1 MEEDST
7 EMNSVRE
14 AEATTIKSMMEE
26 KATENE
32 ICDGRRINW
41 KWRTVIEEEATKK

>member
-14 AEATTIKSMMEE
+14 EEATKIKSMMEE
-26 KATENE
+26 NSTENE
-32 ICDGRRINW
+32 ICDGWRINW
-41 KWRTVIEEEATKK
+41 KWKTVIEEEATKK